1 MSMNWKALLI
11 TIGIF
16 IGIGAYIYLLCTQF
30 FITMLITFGGI
41 LVLGI
46 IMLMLVTY
54 LEIAEKL
61 KK

>member
-1 MSMNWKALLI
+1 MNWKALLI

-16 IGIGAYIYLLCTQF
+16 VGIAAYIYLLCTQF
-30 FITMLITFGGI
+30 FITMLITFGSI
-41 LVLGI
+41 VVLGI

-54 LEIAEKL
+54 WEIAEKL